1 MFRVWSARHSP
12 LAQVAMAFGLGAL
25 LLILAF
31 LQVHTLSGRPEQPQ
45 SRVDQIVFC
54 ALAIAETNDKRPAEL
69 VCRLSAGNVSS
80 VLFIS
85 PTIF

>member
-1 MFRVWSARHSP
+1 MFRVWSARHPP

-45 SRVDQIVFC
+45 SRG
-54 ALAIAETNDKRPAEL
+54 RPN
-69 VCRLSAGNVSS
+69 C
-80 VLFIS
+80 VLRACDHGDG
-85 PTIF
+85 